1 MFSLHAILCRY
12 PAPPVIPD
20 TGGEGVKKFMIIGAS
35 ILSAALILLVIFLVI
50 RKKSRNEADEGKL
63 GDEFESE

>member
-1 MFSLHAILCRY
+1 
-12 PAPPVIPD
+12 
-20 TGGEGVKKFMIIGAS
+20 MIIGVS

-63 GDEFESE
+63 GDESESE